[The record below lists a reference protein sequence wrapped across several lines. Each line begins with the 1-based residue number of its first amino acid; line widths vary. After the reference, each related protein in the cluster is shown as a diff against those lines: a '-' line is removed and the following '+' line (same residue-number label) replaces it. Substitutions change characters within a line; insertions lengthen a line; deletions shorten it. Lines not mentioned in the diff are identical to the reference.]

1 MKVALA
7 TILKQEGYI
16 DEVSVDERNIAVKLK
31 YIDGKSA
38 IAGLKRISTPGR
50 RVYVNSREIPKVQ
63 NGQAFASFPLQ
74 VAFLMVNTALERK
87 WAENFYAKSGRC
99 KMSRIGKLPIEVP
112 AGVEIKFGTDV
123 VEVKRPEGKA

>member
-1 MKVALA
+1 MLTDPIADMLTRIRNAHMALHTEVNIPRSKMKVALA

-50 RVYVNSREIPKVQ
+50 RV
-63 NGQAFASFPLQ
+63 
-74 VAFLMVNTALERK
+74 
-87 WAENFYAKSGRC
+87 
-99 KMSRIGKLPIEVP
+99 
-112 AGVEIKFGTDV
+112 
-123 VEVKRPEGKA
+123 

>member
-1 MKVALA
+1 MLTDPIADMLTRIRNAHLALHTEVNIPRSKMKVALA

-63 NGQAFASFPLQ
+63 NGLGICILSTSSGVLDG
-74 VAFLMVNTALERK
+74 NTALEK
-87 WAENFYAKSGRC
+87 KVGGELLC
-99 KMSRIGKLPIEVP
+99 
-112 AGVEIKFGTDV
+112 EIW
-123 VEVKRPEGKA
+123 